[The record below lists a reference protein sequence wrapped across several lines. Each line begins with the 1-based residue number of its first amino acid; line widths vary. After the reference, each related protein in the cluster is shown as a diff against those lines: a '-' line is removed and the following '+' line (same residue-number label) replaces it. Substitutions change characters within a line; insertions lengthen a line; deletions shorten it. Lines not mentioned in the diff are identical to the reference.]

1 MVDHL
6 KICIHVHLFVCF
18 LVLFWCLLVCLCHF
32 FLHFLCSHCFFLL
45 DTEGL
50 LFLLFFFFT
59 CHLSYFFIPSPQLVL
74 SFCVFPNIFSTSTSL
89 PLFAPFLS
97 LFTFPC
103 PLAVTV
109 DRSDMT
115 RTADV
120 YPFLFCHKLFTSEY
134 HKYQL

>member
-1 MVDHL
+1 MC
-6 KICIHVHLFVCF
+6 ICLFVF
-18 LVLFWCLLVCLCHF
+18 FSFVLVSPSLSLSFF
-32 FLHFLCSHCFFLL
+32 FLHFLCSHCFLLL
-45 DTEGL
+45 DTQGL
-50 LFLLFFFFT
+50 LFLFFFFT

-115 RTADV
+115 RSADV

-134 HKYQL
+134 HKYQF